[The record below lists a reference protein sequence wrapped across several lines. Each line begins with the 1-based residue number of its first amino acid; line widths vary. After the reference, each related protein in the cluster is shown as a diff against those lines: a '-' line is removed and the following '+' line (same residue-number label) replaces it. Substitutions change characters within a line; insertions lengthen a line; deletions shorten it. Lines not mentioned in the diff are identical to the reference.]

1 MGLYMYIT
9 SYDKNRMRWVTDKEL
24 NDDLQEA
31 LKFDKSIM
39 ISEHTEVRKRLFRK
53 PVSKTF
59 YFVYHEIFLKEG
71 RTSYEARQQMSAS
84 GSKEIV
90 TAYLH
95 GIVNGANSNTT
106 PDATKS

>member
-9 SYDKNRMRWVTDKEL
+9 SYDKVKMRWVTDKEL

-39 ISEHTEVRKRLFRK
+39 ISEHTQVRKRLFKK
-53 PVSKTF
+53 PISKTF
-59 YFVYHEIFLKEG
+59 YFVYHEVYFKDGE
-71 RTSYEARQQMSAS
+71 SYQARQQMSAS
-84 GSKEIV
+84 GYKEIV

-95 GIVNGANSNTT
+95 GIVNGANAKPN